1 MNAVREA
8 VPQGNNSVSP
18 QMAGPGRN
26 AQRCAEGRG
35 ADPRRAIADRYP
47 AGLISDAEL
56 EALLGI
62 VKA

>member
-26 AQRCAEGRG
+26 AQRCGEGRG
-35 ADPRRAIADRYP
+35 IDPRRVIADRYP